1 MVARGVW
8 EMSLSPKRGQ
18 TDDKLMNNYDFLI
31 LSASEFER
39 LTRDLLQKHLGCH
52 IESFTQGRDCG
63 VDLRYAGIKGEH
75 ASKRETNTNPTDK
88 RISKSQRLIRVIR
101 AIRVQEPYTSR
112 LNKAFRVHESIRVIC
127 AIRVRQIYASRKI
140 MNTMTQIETYLRAN
154 EQQALAEYARI
165 TGHIAEKSSF
175 NGTFGG
181 KNSTFPT
188 HPLTYYSTFGVYLC
202 DWLRGAIEEYKYRVQ
217 MGTLPN
223 TSAERIIN
231 CLKNGIVRDY
241 AFAWLARTFT
251 KTTGKPIAMTPEVNT
266 LVGEIVNL

>member
-1 MVARGVW
+1 
-8 EMSLSPKRGQ
+8 
-18 TDDKLMNNYDFLI
+18 MNI
-31 LSASEFER
+31 
-39 LTRDLLQKHLGCH
+39 
-52 IESFTQGRDCG
+52 
-63 VDLRYAGIKGEH
+63 V
-75 ASKRETNTNPTDK
+75 
-88 RISKSQRLIRVIR
+88 
-101 AIRVQEPYTSR
+101 
-112 LNKAFRVHESIRVIC
+112 
-127 AIRVRQIYASRKI
+127 
-140 MNTMTQIETYLRAN
+140 TQIETYLRAN
-154 EQQALAEYARI
+154 EQHALAEYARI

-188 HPLTYYSTFGVYLC
+188 HPLTYYSTFGDYLC

-241 AFAWLARTFT
+241 AFAWLARTFA

>member
-1 MVARGVW
+1 
-8 EMSLSPKRGQ
+8 
-18 TDDKLMNNYDFLI
+18 
-31 LSASEFER
+31 
-39 LTRDLLQKHLGCH
+39 
-52 IESFTQGRDCG
+52 
-63 VDLRYAGIKGEH
+63 
-75 ASKRETNTNPTDK
+75 
-88 RISKSQRLIRVIR
+88 
-101 AIRVQEPYTSR
+101 
-112 LNKAFRVHESIRVIC
+112 
-127 AIRVRQIYASRKI
+127 
-140 MNTMTQIETYLRAN
+140 MNTVTQIETYLRAN

-188 HPLTYYSTFGVYLC
+188 HPLTHYSTFGDYLC

-231 CLKNGIVRDY
+231 CLKNSIVRDY
-241 AFAWLARTFT
+241 AFAWLARTFA